1 MAKRVISK
9 GKPIPKFKSYGEE
22 ANFWDTHSPL
32 DYGYWKEVK
41 MHFAKPLQHILGIRF
56 DSETLHELDK
66 KARAM
71 GVGPSTL
78 ARMWVMEKLN
88 KTSKKDYSLKQPS
101 SSAILHKVK
110 PLPPKVSQ
118 K

>member
-1 MAKRVISK
+1 MAKKVIFK
-9 GKPIPKFKSYGEE
+9 GKPIPKFKSYEEE

-32 DYGYWKEVK
+32 DYGHWKEIK
-41 MHFAKPLQHILGIRF
+41 MHFARPLQHILGIRF

-78 ARMWVMEKLN
+78 VRMWVMEKLN
-88 KTSKKDYSLKQPS
+88 QTSKKDQSPQQLS
-101 SSAILHKVK
+101 SSAVLHKVK
-110 PLPPKVSQ
+110 SSK